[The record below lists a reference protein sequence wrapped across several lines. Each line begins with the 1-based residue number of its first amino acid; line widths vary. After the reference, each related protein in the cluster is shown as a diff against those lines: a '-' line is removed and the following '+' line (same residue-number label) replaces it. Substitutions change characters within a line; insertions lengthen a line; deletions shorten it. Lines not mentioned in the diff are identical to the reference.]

1 MDFRYGIHTIEL
13 FHRLSKKSFNK
24 VFQHLKSLH
33 FGKLYPDATYHSDKG
48 IEKYI
53 CTSYCSRGVVL
64 YLFKQKRSKNKASKN
79 IACSIRFRLNPHT
92 LLHGKYSPKKVFT
105 AKENQLN
112 SFDNRMTGLLREIGL
127 DCEFEQLTL
136 SRIDCCLDYF
146 PESQKWVDEALRVI
160 RRSPYMKQ
168 YKLCTFGKG
177 FPNHKEKNAH
187 SWRICCKTTTLTVYD
202 KMFQLMEEDLLEQ
215 YDAPML
221 RFEVSRS
228 GAKFK
233 RGLSDEVKGSNKEIL
248 KTVMNESE
256 KTIHS
261 YKELQRYSEKYKIP
275 PEQDQ
280 CGSYGF
286 QKVKFC
292 KLHNYIYKEQKNSKF
307 SSAPYCSFYVSPR
320 EMYML
325 LLNLVILYAI
335 CVNAEIYFCMVWNA
349 RGSLQSISHLYACK
363 IASLASGFDYF
374 SSCLRANA
382 KAGEPPL
389 LMVLRLYGGKKRC
402 QMRPMM

>member
-1 MDFRYGIHTIEL
+1 MNFRHGIHTIE
-13 FHRLSKKSFNK
+13 FFRRMSQKSFNK
-24 VFQHLKSLH
+24 VFQHLKSLN

-53 CTSYCSRGVVL
+53 CTSYCGQGVVL
-64 YLFKQKRSKNKASKN
+64 YLYKQKRSRNKTSKN

-92 LLHGKYSPKKVFT
+92 LLRGEYSPKKVFT
-105 AKENQLN
+105 AKENRLK
-112 SFDNRMTGLLREIGL
+112 SLDNRMTGLLHKIGL
-127 DCEFEQLTL
+127 DCDFEQLTL
-136 SRIDCCLDYF
+136 SRIDCCLDFF

-168 YKLCTFGKG
+168 YKLCTFGKE

-202 KMFQLMEEDLLEQ
+202 KTFQLMEEDLLEQ

-228 GAKFK
+228 GSKFK

-248 KTVMNESE
+248 KTVINESE

-275 PEQDQ
+275 PKQDQ
-280 CGSYGF
+280 CGSYVF

-307 SSAPYCSFYVSPR
+307 SSAPYCSFYVPPR

-325 LLNLVILYAI
+325 LLNLVIFLCYLRKCRNIFLYGMECPRFITVNITPI
-335 CVNAEIYFCMVWNA
+335 CVQNRLPRKRFRLLFIMPTRKHKGRRTTIADGPPAVW
-349 RGSLQSISHLYACK
+349 
-363 IASLASGFDYF
+363 
-374 SSCLRANA
+374 
-382 KAGEPPL
+382 
-389 LMVLRLYGGKKRC
+389 GKKRC
-402 QMRPMM
+402 QMRSMM

>member
-13 FHRLSKKSFNK
+13 FHRLSQKSFNK
-24 VFQHLKSLH
+24 VFQHLKSLN
-33 FGKLYPDATYHSDKG
+33 FGKLYPDSTYHSDKG

-53 CTSYCSRGVVL
+53 CTSYCGQGVVL
-64 YLFKQKRSKNKASKN
+64 YLYKQKRSKNKTSKN

-92 LLHGKYSPKKVFT
+92 LLDGKYSPKKVFT
-105 AKENQLN
+105 AKENQLK
-112 SFDNRMTGLLREIGL
+112 SLDNRMTGLLREIGL

-146 PESQKWVDEALRVI
+146 PESQRWVDEALRVI

-168 YKLCTFGKG
+168 YKLCTFGKE

-187 SWRICCKTTTLTVYD
+187 SWRICCKTTTLTAYD
-202 KMFQLMEEDLLEQ
+202 KTFQLMEEDLLEQ

-261 YKELQRYSEKYKIP
+261 YMKKLHANLPFVRYSDCIARIETVKHSATRKNMRLLAEKLSDCK
-275 PEQDQ
+275 
-280 CGSYGF
+280 SYAQAVINSGLTENKLRTVRKQF
-286 QKVKFC
+286 EKLGVQPATLRDTAGIDELKF
-292 KLHNYIYKEQKNSKF
+292 
-307 SSAPYCSFYVSPR
+307 
-320 EMYML
+320 
-325 LLNLVILYAI
+325 
-335 CVNAEIYFCMVWNA
+335 
-349 RGSLQSISHLYACK
+349 
-363 IASLASGFDYF
+363 
-374 SSCLRANA
+374 
-382 KAGEPPL
+382 
-389 LMVLRLYGGKKRC
+389 VL
-402 QMRPMM
+402 

>member
-1 MDFRYGIHTIEL
+1 MDFRHGIHTIE
-13 FHRLSKKSFNK
+13 FFRRMSQKSFNK
-24 VFQHLKSLH
+24 VFQHLKSLN

-53 CTSYCSRGVVL
+53 CTSYCGRGVVL
-64 YLFKQKRSKNKASKN
+64 YLYKQKRGKNKTSKN

-92 LLHGKYSPKKVFT
+92 LLRGEYSPKKVFT
-105 AKENQLN
+105 AKENRLK
-112 SFDNRMTGLLREIGL
+112 SLDNRMTGLLHKISL
-127 DCEFEQLTL
+127 DCDFEQLTL
-136 SRIDCCLDYF
+136 SRIDCCLDFF

-168 YKLCTFGKG
+168 YKLCTFGKE

-202 KMFQLMEEDLLEQ
+202 KTFQLMEEDLLEQ

-248 KTVMNESE
+248 KTVINESE

-280 CGSYGF
+280 CGSYVF

-307 SSAPYCSFYVSPR
+307 SSAPYCSFYVPPR

-325 LLNLVILYAI
+325 LLNLVIFLCYLRKCRNIFLYGMECPRFITVNITPI
-335 CVNAEIYFCMVWNA
+335 CVQNRLPRKRFRLLFIMPTRKHKGRRTTIADGPPAVW
-349 RGSLQSISHLYACK
+349 
-363 IASLASGFDYF
+363 
-374 SSCLRANA
+374 
-382 KAGEPPL
+382 
-389 LMVLRLYGGKKRC
+389 GKKRC
-402 QMRPMM
+402 QMRSMM

>member
-1 MDFRYGIHTIEL
+1 MDFRYSIHTIEL

-24 VFQHLKSLH
+24 VFQHLKSLN
-33 FGKLYPDATYHSDKG
+33 FGKLYPDVTYHSDKG

-53 CTSYCSRGVVL
+53 CTSYCGQGVVL
-64 YLFKQKRSKNKASKN
+64 YLYKQKRSKNKTSKN

-92 LLHGKYSPKKVFT
+92 LLHGKYSPKEVFQ
-105 AKENQLN
+105 AKENHLKTL
-112 SFDNRMTGLLREIGL
+112 DREMTELLREIGL

-136 SRIDCCLDYF
+136 SRIDCCLDFF

-177 FPNHKEKNAH
+177 FPNHKKKNAH

-202 KMFQLMEEDLLEQ
+202 KTFQLMEEDLLEQ

-233 RGLSDEVKGSNKEIL
+233 RGLSDEVKGSNKKIL
-248 KTVMNESE
+248 KTVINESE

-261 YKELQRYSEKYKIP
+261 YMKKLHANLPFVRYSDCIARIETVKHSATRKNMRLLVEKLSDCK
-275 PEQDQ
+275 
-280 CGSYGF
+280 SYA
-286 QKVKFC
+286 QAV
-292 KLHNYIYKEQKNSKF
+292 KNSGLSENK
-307 SSAPYCSFYVSPR
+307 
-320 EMYML
+320 
-325 LLNLVILYAI
+325 
-335 CVNAEIYFCMVWNA
+335 
-349 RGSLQSISHLYACK
+349 
-363 IASLASGFDYF
+363 
-374 SSCLRANA
+374 LRTVRKQFEKLGVQPATLRDT
-382 KAGEPPL
+382 AGVGEL
-389 LMVLRLYGGKKRC
+389 RFVL
-402 QMRPMM
+402 

>member
-1 MDFRYGIHTIEL
+1 MDFRYGIHTIEF
-13 FHRLSKKSFNK
+13 FHRLSQKSFNK
-24 VFQHLKSLH
+24 VFQHLKSLN

-53 CTSYCSRGVVL
+53 CTSYCGQGVVL
-64 YLFKQKRSKNKASKN
+64 YLYKQKRSKNETSKN

-92 LLHGKYSPKKVFT
+92 LLHRKYSPKKVFT
-105 AKENQLN
+105 AKENQLK
-112 SFDNRMTGLLREIGL
+112 SLDNRMTGLLREIGL

-146 PESQKWVDEALRVI
+146 PESQRWVDEALRVI

-168 YKLCTFGKG
+168 YKLCTFGKE

-187 SWRICCKTTTLTVYD
+187 SWRICCKTTTLTAYD
-202 KMFQLMEEDLLEQ
+202 KTFQLMEEDLLEQ

-261 YKELQRYSEKYKIP
+261 YMKKLHANLPFMRYSDCIARIETVKHSATRKNMRLLVEKLS
-275 PEQDQ
+275 D
-280 CGSYGF
+280 
-286 QKVKFC
+286 C
-292 KLHNYIYKEQKNSKF
+292 KCYAQAVKNSGLSESQLRIVRKHFEKLGIQPATLKDKSEIEELKF
-307 SSAPYCSFYVSPR
+307 
-320 EMYML
+320 
-325 LLNLVILYAI
+325 IL
-335 CVNAEIYFCMVWNA
+335 
-349 RGSLQSISHLYACK
+349 
-363 IASLASGFDYF
+363 
-374 SSCLRANA
+374 
-382 KAGEPPL
+382 
-389 LMVLRLYGGKKRC
+389 
-402 QMRPMM
+402 

>member
-1 MDFRYGIHTIEL
+1 MNFRYGIHTIEL

-24 VFQHLKSLH
+24 VFQHLKSLN
-33 FGKLYPDATYHSDKG
+33 FGKLYPDATYHSESG
-48 IEKYI
+48 MTKYI
-53 CTSYCSRGVVL
+53 CTSYCGQGVVL
-64 YLFKQKRSKNKASKN
+64 YLFKQKLCENKTNKN

-92 LLHGKYSPKKVFT
+92 LLHGKYSPKEVFQ

-136 SRIDCCLDYF
+136 SRIDCCLDFF

-168 YKLCTFGKG
+168 YKLCTFGKE
-177 FPNHKEKNAH
+177 FPNHKEKNVH

-202 KMFQLMEEDLLEQ
+202 KTFQLMEADLLEQ

-261 YKELQRYSEKYKIP
+261 YMKKLHANLPFVRYSDCIARIETVKHSAVRKNMQLLVEKLSDCK
-275 PEQDQ
+275 
-280 CGSYGF
+280 SYA
-286 QKVKFC
+286 QAV
-292 KLHNYIYKEQKNSKF
+292 KNSGLSENK
-307 SSAPYCSFYVSPR
+307 
-320 EMYML
+320 
-325 LLNLVILYAI
+325 
-335 CVNAEIYFCMVWNA
+335 
-349 RGSLQSISHLYACK
+349 
-363 IASLASGFDYF
+363 
-374 SSCLRANA
+374 LRTVR
-382 KAGEPPL
+382 KQFEKLGVQPVTMRDTAGIDE
-389 LMVLRLYGGKKRC
+389 LRF
-402 QMRPMM
+402 MR

>member
-1 MDFRYGIHTIEL
+1 MDFRHGIHTIE
-13 FHRLSKKSFNK
+13 FFRRMSQKSFNK
-24 VFQHLKSLH
+24 VFQHLKSLN

-53 CTSYCSRGVVL
+53 CTSYCGQGVVL
-64 YLFKQKRSKNKASKN
+64 YLYKQKRSKNKTKKNLASF
-79 IACSIRFRLNPHT
+79 IHFRLNPHT
-92 LLHGKYSPKKVFT
+92 LLRGEYSPKKVFT
-105 AKENQLN
+105 AKENQLK
-112 SFDNRMTGLLREIGL
+112 SLDNRMTGLLCEIGL

-202 KMFQLMEEDLLEQ
+202 KTFQLMEEDLLEQ

-233 RGLSDEVKGSNKEIL
+233 HGLSDEVKGSNKKIL
-248 KTVMNESE
+248 KTVMDESE
-256 KTIHS
+256 DTIRS
-261 YKELQRYSEKYKIP
+261 YMEMLHADLPFVRYSDCMAKVEAVKHASTRKNMRLLVKKLSDCKCYAQAVKNSELSESQLRTVRKQFKKLGIQPITLKDKAEIEELQ
-275 PEQDQ
+275 
-280 CGSYGF
+280 F
-286 QKVKFC
+286 
-292 KLHNYIYKEQKNSKF
+292 
-307 SSAPYCSFYVSPR
+307 
-320 EMYML
+320 
-325 LLNLVILYAI
+325 
-335 CVNAEIYFCMVWNA
+335 
-349 RGSLQSISHLYACK
+349 
-363 IASLASGFDYF
+363 
-374 SSCLRANA
+374 
-382 KAGEPPL
+382 
-389 LMVLRLYGGKKRC
+389 VL
-402 QMRPMM
+402 

>member
-1 MDFRYGIHTIEL
+1 M
-13 FHRLSKKSFNK
+13 
-24 VFQHLKSLH
+24 
-33 FGKLYPDATYHSDKG
+33 
-48 IEKYI
+48 
-53 CTSYCSRGVVL
+53 VL

>member
-53 CTSYCSRGVVL
+53 CTSYCGQGVVL
-64 YLFKQKRSKNKASKN
+64 YLYKQKRSKNKTSKN

-92 LLHGKYSPKKVFT
+92 LLHGEYSPKKVFT
-105 AKENQLN
+105 AKENQLK
-112 SFDNRMTGLLREIGL
+112 SLDNRMTGLLREIGL

-146 PESQKWVDEALRVI
+146 PESQKWVDEALPVI

-202 KMFQLMEEDLLEQ
+202 KTFQLMEADLLEQ

-248 KTVMNESE
+248 KNVMNESE

-261 YKELQRYSEKYKIP
+261 YKELQRYSEKI
-275 PEQDQ
+275 Q
-280 CGSYGF
+280 
-286 QKVKFC
+286 
-292 KLHNYIYKEQKNSKF
+292 NST
-307 SSAPYCSFYVSPR
+307 
-320 EMYML
+320 
-325 LLNLVILYAI
+325 
-335 CVNAEIYFCMVWNA
+335 
-349 RGSLQSISHLYACK
+349 GT
-363 IASLASGFDYF
+363 
-374 SSCLRANA
+374 
-382 KAGEPPL
+382 
-389 LMVLRLYGGKKRC
+389 
-402 QMRPMM
+402 RPMRQLWLPES

>member
-13 FHRLSKKSFNK
+13 FHRLSQKSFNK
-24 VFQHLKSLH
+24 VFQHLKSLN
-33 FGKLYPDATYHSDKG
+33 FGKLYPDSTYHSDKG

-53 CTSYCSRGVVL
+53 CTSYCGRGVVL
-64 YLFKQKRSKNKASKN
+64 YLFKQKRSKNKTSKN

-92 LLHGKYSPKKVFT
+92 LLHGEYSPKKVFT
-105 AKENQLN
+105 AKEKQLN
-112 SFDNRMTGLLREIGL
+112 SLDKEMTKLLREIGL
-127 DCEFEQLTL
+127 DCDFEQLTL

-146 PESQKWVDEALRVI
+146 PESQRWVDEALRVI

-168 YKLCTFGKG
+168 YKLCTFGKE

-187 SWRICCKTTTLTVYD
+187 SWRICCKTTTLTAYD
-202 KMFQLMEEDLLEQ
+202 KTFQLMEEDLLEQ

-261 YKELQRYSEKYKIP
+261 YMKKLHANLPFVRYSDCIAWIETVKHSATRKNMRLLAEKLSDCK
-275 PEQDQ
+275 
-280 CGSYGF
+280 SYAQAVINSGLTEN
-286 QKVKFC
+286 
-292 KLHNYIYKEQKNSKF
+292 KLRTVRKQFEKLGVQ
-307 SSAPYCSFYVSPR
+307 PVTMR
-320 EMYML
+320 DT
-325 LLNLVILYAI
+325 
-335 CVNAEIYFCMVWNA
+335 AEIEE
-349 RGSLQSISHLYACK
+349 LK
-363 IASLASGFDYF
+363 ILTVKETAALLKTTRQQVRKMILNEELPAVKVGREWRV
-374 SSCLRANA
+374 L
-382 KAGEPPL
+382 KAGIMEFFEKQIC
-389 LMVLRLYGGKKRC
+389 Y
-402 QMRPMM
+402 